1 MKIRLSQVIALS
13 PVYADIKATVLPP
26 LTAYKFTKF
35 FNSVQ
40 ENATF
45 YSNELNKIINEYAE
59 KDADGN
65 VIPLENGDGIKLQH
79 DKIKEAQIA
88 INDLMNLM
96 VDIID
101 IKFSFAELEKV
112 KLSLE
117 QFELFLPFIADEEKD
132 GA

>member
-1 MKIRLSQVIALS
+1 MKIRLSQIIALS

-65 VIPLENGDGIKLQH
+65 VVPLENGDGVKLQH

-88 INDLMNLM
+88 ISDLMNLM
-96 VDIID
+96 VDVVD